1 MARALTLPGS
11 GLKRLGS
18 FAVGAGMIAASF
30 LTIRHF
36 YAANFPASI
45 FEGSF
50 CDLSAFFNCDSS
62 AFSSIAQWRGVPMG
76 WAGLLVGAL
85 VLLGAIFPSASFERT
100 NKGIALLNALGV
112 LGLLGYSVFVLRSL
126 CLLCTGYYLF
136 SLLSFFLF
144 WRYGLRSD
152 GRGLAGF
159 LGTYVRPS
167 LKVAVVALAALA
179 VGALAFQNFTAAK
192 KEAQMGGV
200 TARVVKEFYAL
211 EEVPWPSFVSPY
223 FIAQATPVF
232 EDAPIRVVE
241 YADYLC
247 PDCLFLHQQLVRLKA
262 EFAGKVNIAFQF
274 YPLDTCNTAVVEKA
288 GLHPGACDLSLIA
301 AHNPGLFPAIHEE
314 IFANF
319 QAAKQPE
326 WRAELA
332 RRYGVEAALADPA
345 TRDMVQRIIATGAE
359 YERTS
364 EKFGA
369 GIRSTPTLI
378 VNGRMI
384 IGTLPDAHMRAIFES
399 ILAGAE
405 KSPGQ
410 GGGKFIENWVNT
422 RKAKPARTKPGAQK

>member
-11 GLKRLGS
+11 GLKRFLS
-18 FAVGAGMIAASF
+18 FLAGAGMIAASVM
-30 LTIRHF
+30 TVQHF
-36 YAANFPASI
+36 YAANFPESI

-62 AFSSIAQWRGVPMG
+62 AFSSVAQWRGVPMG
-76 WAGLLVGAL
+76 WAGLLVGLL
-85 VLLGAIFPSASFERT
+85 VLLGSVFPSSAFERT
-100 NKGIALLNALGV
+100 NKGLALLNALGV
-112 LGLLGYSVFVLRSL
+112 LALLGYSLFSLRSL
-126 CLLCTGYYLF
+126 CLLCSGYYLF

-144 WRYGLRSD
+144 WRYGLRSER
-152 GRGLAGF
+152 RGLAGF
-159 LGTYVRPS
+159 FGSYARPS
-167 LKVAVVALAALA
+167 VKIALVGLAILA
-179 VGALAFQNFTAAK
+179 VGGLTFQEFTAAK

-223 FIAQATPVF
+223 FIAQATPAF

-262 EFAGKVNIAFQF
+262 EFAGKINIVFQF

-288 GLHPGACDLSLIA
+288 NLHPWACDLSFIA
-301 AHNPGLFPAIHEE
+301 AHNPGLFPVIHEE

-332 RRYGVEAALADPA
+332 RRYGVEAALTDPA

-410 GGGKFIENWVNT
+410 GSGKFIENWVNT
-422 RKAKPARTKPGAQK
+422 RKAKPARTKPEPKK